1 MPRVRENTEMIY
13 SREKINGL
21 SKKEIEALNDKAR
34 NGKLSDASV
43 SILKE
48 KKIDNEPIRKILNH
62 K

>member
-1 MPRVRENTEMIY
+1 MIY

>member
-1 MPRVRENTEMIY
+1 MIY

-34 NGKLSDASV
+34 NGKLSAASV
-43 SILKE
+43 SILKKE
-48 KKIDNEPIRKILNH
+48 TIDNKPIQEILNH